1 MWVSLLSLL
10 IVALFVIGGVVVASW
25 RRPELGPVDG
35 NLRTCP
41 DSPNCV
47 CSYETDKQHGIE
59 PLSGGEDSMEQLRQ
73 VLASKQ
79 GIVVIADEGD
89 YIRAE
94 CTSRLMRYI
103 DDIEF
108 LNDAEAGVIH
118 VRSASRV
125 GHSDLGANRNRVEE
139 IRRRLAEETVD

>member
-1 MWVSLLSLL
+1 
-10 IVALFVIGGVVVASW
+10 
-25 RRPELGPVDG
+25 
-35 NLRTCP
+35 
-41 DSPNCV
+41 
-47 CSYETDKQHGIE
+47 
-59 PLSGGEDSMEQLRQ
+59 MEQLRQ